1 MLRSASRILSLAG
14 YRPYYL
20 YRQKHMA
27 GALENVGYCKDDTP
41 CVYNVRIMEERQ
53 SILALG
59 AGGIS
64 KKYYPDQ
71 NRLERVPNVS
81 NYSVYI
87 DRIDEMIERK
97 QKNFFEEVRESVDQ
111 RA

>member
-1 MLRSASRILSLAG
+1 MVGKMLKTSADVLKEAG

-27 GALENVGYCKDDTP
+27 GALENVGYCRDDTP
-41 CVYNVRIMEERQ
+41 CIYNIRIMDESQ

-64 KKYYPDQ
+64 KKYYPAE
-71 NRLERVPNVS
+71 NRLAYLGAVRTDKER
-81 NYSVYI
+81 Y
-87 DRIDEMIERK
+87 
-97 QKNFFEEVRESVDQ
+97 
-111 RA
+111 

>member
-1 MLRSASRILSLAG
+1 MG
-14 YRPYYL
+14 PYYL

-27 GALENVGYCKDDTP
+27 GALENTGYCKGDTP
-41 CVYNVRIMEERQ
+41 CVYNVRIMDENQ

-64 KKYYPDQ
+64 KKYYPAE

-87 DRIDEMIERK
+87 DRLDEMIDRK
-97 QKNFFEEVRESVDQ
+97 EKNFFKEV
-111 RA
+111 